1 MAKRFLDGEEKCEL
15 SENFVFMEV
24 ESMILWLPKFVLEVH
39 RRDGAHYP
47 PDTLYAICTG
57 LSHSLKGADRAAINI
72 FTDPDFM
79 SFKETL
85 DSKMKQLS
93 IFIFTLIAPHG
104 TAAD

>member
-1 MAKRFLDGEEKCEL
+1 MGKRNVSFPKI
-15 SENFVFMEV
+15 FVSMEV

-39 RRDGAHYP
+39 KRDGAHYP

-57 LSHSLKGADRAAINI
+57 LSRSLKGADRAAINI
-72 FTDPDFM
+72 FTDPDFIT
-79 SFKETL
+79 FKETL

-93 IFIFTLIAPHG
+93 IFILTLIAPHS